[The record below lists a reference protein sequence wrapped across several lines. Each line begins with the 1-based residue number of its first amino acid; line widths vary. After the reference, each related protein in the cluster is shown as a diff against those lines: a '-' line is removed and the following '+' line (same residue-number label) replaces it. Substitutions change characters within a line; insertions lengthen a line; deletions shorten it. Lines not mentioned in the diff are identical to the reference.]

1 MSPRTTAHL
10 RESAM
15 HNVKAV
21 DRNARYGV
29 ASSHLFAVPPPPPT
43 NAPPKIPTNTR
54 SYATA
59 ERRLWKYSRGR
70 EPAVM
75 RTTSSHVRSS
85 SAPPTSKHISASRTT
100 SRNPASTK
108 GSSHGAGTCSK
119 KDTRRRS
126 FDDHARHRSM
136 AAISV
141 RSAPQIVEDMS
152 TRRWRTGAVAK
163 PSSSKVPTRALAK
176 DKRPHWEETTRMQID
191 NASLIPECLAFR
203 KGNTVSR
210 SRSSQPPR
218 VNLPPRLSFIEKDL
232 PGTPNMLPRTP
243 TELLPRTP
251 TTPKDPELLKS
262 RRSGIIGRSPLS
274 QVSLN
279 HGQAKDT
286 GDPVL
291 HASGLNAISEDSIN
305 NENMPAGVSPAIPT
319 ATQIHLR
326 GGSVVT
332 VTPPELTAWRR
343 TCYLHGP
350 IKLPKPAIAPRKN
363 SVASLE
369 AFQDVVDD
377 LYQHSL
383 AIPRRESDD
392 AVSEDI
398 CDFFDDFGFD
408 PVSFGGDILAKPVV
422 QLDMVHEEEDES
434 DVEASPIEVVIAKE
448 VLESM
453 NRLRSD
459 NAPTVLKPLETS
471 ETLRA
476 RGIARLSRASAKSA
490 TSDNAKGRKESFS
503 AGRPERVLQSILLP
517 TPEAGDFGSGSPR
530 LQPSR
535 NASGTAS
542 MRPTPIITDRV
553 LDEDDIQEMSV
564 TPAWVS
570 PAAAPKTSLSKG
582 MSTRRPRNPL
592 DRIRRVVATAS
603 NR

>member
-1 MSPRTTAHL
+1 M
-10 RESAM
+10 
-15 HNVKAV
+15 
-21 DRNARYGV
+21 
-29 ASSHLFAVPPPPPT
+29 
-43 NAPPKIPTNTR
+43 
-54 SYATA
+54 
-59 ERRLWKYSRGR
+59 
-70 EPAVM
+70 VM
-75 RTTSSHVRSS
+75 RTTSSHVRAS
-85 SAPPTSKHISASRTT
+85 SAPPTSKHISAMRTT
-100 SRNPASTK
+100 SRNAASSK
-108 GSSHGAGTCSK
+108 GSSRGIDTRSR

-126 FDDHARHRSM
+126 FDDHARHRAM

-141 RSAPQIVEDMS
+141 RSAPQISEDMG
-152 TRRWRTGAVAK
+152 TRRWKTGAVAK
-163 PSSSKVPTRALAK
+163 PSSSKVPLQALAK
-176 DKRPHWEETTRMQID
+176 NKRPHWEETKRMHVD
-191 NASLIPECLAFR
+191 TALLPEKLAIK
-203 KGNTVSR
+203 KGHMVSR

-243 TELLPRTP
+243 TELLPRSP
-251 TTPKDPELLKS
+251 TTPKDSGLLKS

-279 HGQAKDT
+279 HGQAKNT

-291 HASGLNAISEDSIN
+291 HGSGLKAISEDSDN
-305 NENMPAGVSPAIPT
+305 SENMPAEVSPTIPT

-343 TCYLHGP
+343 TYYLHGP

-490 TSDNAKGRKESFS
+490 ASDNANGGKESLS
-503 AGRPERVLQSILLP
+503 VGRPQRVSQSILLP
-517 TPEAGDFGSGSPR
+517 TPEDGDFGSGSPR
-530 LQPSR
+530 IQPSR

-542 MRPTPIITDRV
+542 MRPTPVTTDRV

-570 PAAAPKTSLSKG
+570 PAAAPKTGLSKG

>member
-1 MSPRTTAHL
+1 
-10 RESAM
+10 
-15 HNVKAV
+15 
-21 DRNARYGV
+21 
-29 ASSHLFAVPPPPPT
+29 
-43 NAPPKIPTNTR
+43 
-54 SYATA
+54 
-59 ERRLWKYSRGR
+59 
-70 EPAVM
+70 
-75 RTTSSHVRSS
+75 
-85 SAPPTSKHISASRTT
+85 
-100 SRNPASTK
+100 
-108 GSSHGAGTCSK
+108 
-119 KDTRRRS
+119 
-126 FDDHARHRSM
+126 
-136 AAISV
+136 
-141 RSAPQIVEDMS
+141 
-152 TRRWRTGAVAK
+152 
-163 PSSSKVPTRALAK
+163 
-176 DKRPHWEETTRMQID
+176 MQID